1 VSQYTDLITSEHRQP
16 NFLRIVDG
24 LTVPFDDIEK
34 SVIDL
39 NINTATG
46 YMLDIIGAWVGQSRR
61 LTVPLQLTNALY
73 DDIINGGWDTGVY
86 FNEYDAKTTIS
97 LLDDED
103 YRFILKM
110 QIAQNGG
117 DGRIET
123 AYNILNN
130 VGINAYIFDAQ
141 HMYCDVL
148 IIRSLT
154 VVQMALISNKRIN
167 IIPFGVMV
175 RFQQAVNNSAAVYD
189 QPISADFGGWDVGEY
204 ATFL

>member
-1 VSQYTDLITSEHRQP
+1 MSQYTDLITSEHQQP
-16 NFLRIVDG
+16 NFLNIVDD
-24 LTVPFDDIEK
+24 LTVPFADIEK

-39 NINTATG
+39 NINTATN

-73 DDIINGGWDTGVY
+73 DDIIYGGWDTGVY
-86 FNEYDAKTTIS
+86 FNEYDAKTIIS
-97 LLDDED
+97 VLDDED

-110 QIAQNGG
+110 KITQNGG
-117 DGRIET
+117 DGRIIT

-141 HMYCDVL
+141 RMIVYIL
-148 IIRSLT
+148 IIKSLT
-154 VVQMALISNKRIN
+154 VIQKALISQGIVN
-167 IIPFGVMV
+167 ITPFGVLV
-175 RFQQAVNNSAAVYD
+175 QYQQVNNTAAVYD
-189 QPISADFGGWDVGEY
+189 QPISTDFGGWDVGEY